1 MKFIELPKKVVL
13 EPSTSSIKTPENKTF
28 KVFKYSILTVITIA
42 LLTAVMYLNVV
53 REQTLFLQNKPI
65 ASSVE
70 TDVLIFS
77 KTAAIIARDGNLPL
91 AVAKKYAVWVYDA
104 AAEHA
109 VDPILLIAVMAI
121 ESKFNYKAVS
131 PTGPIGLFQVAA
143 SWHKDKTT
151 RAQLFDPRHNIFVGA
166 QILKE
171 YANLSNSTLET
182 LLRYNGSL
190 GQAPNYAIKVLNKKK
205 KYDNEIMKAVVS

>member
-1 MKFIELPKKVVL
+1 MVVS
-13 EPSTSSIKTPENKTF
+13 EPFAFFTKILENKTF
-28 KVFKYSILTVITIA
+28 KFFKYSVLTVITIA
-42 LLTAVMYLNVV
+42 LLTVVMYLNVV
-53 REQTLFLQNKPI
+53 REQNLYIQNKTHVSAEI
-65 ASSVE
+65 E
-70 TDVLIFS
+70 TEMLIFS

-131 PTGPIGLFQVAA
+131 PSGPIGLFQIAA

-171 YANLSNSTLET
+171 YANMSKSTIET